1 MTMAKLH
8 KLTTRA
14 FGAEPGIPDV
24 AKLTEWI
31 AEHRGTMADLTTYQ
45 LNQSLAP
52 QLEAGI
58 GHSCAGGKFY
68 ADRIRASLLG
78 VADGRVTDEIAV
90 HTDALIEDA
99 AGIVVQKRNCWC
111 ALPAPH
117 VLGLVDNYY
126 CDDEEWS
133 DALTGAY
140 LSLMRAM
147 RDIGIA
153 GHVLISD
160 QSDEMEITALA
171 ALKVFFFQPD
181 ADKKSLE
188 CLMER
193 QRQIAVRPKQLET
206 VFGLSDEYDLRKI
219 LIVDADAAAITLA
232 LSHLDPD
239 QVSVG
244 GYCQDEN
251 EEYWKNLVDAA
262 VYTR

>member
-14 FGAEPGIPDV
+14 FGAEPGIPDIV
-24 AKLTEWI
+24 QLTEWI

-45 LNQSLAP
+45 LYQSLAP
-52 QLEAGI
+52 QLAAGI
-58 GHSCAGGKFY
+58 GHPCAGGKFC

-78 VADGRVTDEIAV
+78 VVGMCATDEIAL

-99 AGIVVQKRNCWC
+99 AGIVVQKRNSWC

-117 VLGLVDNYY
+117 VLGLIDDYY
-126 CDDEEWS
+126 HDDEEWS
-133 DALTGAY
+133 DAITEAY
-140 LSLMRAM
+140 GSLMRAM

-160 QSDEMEITALA
+160 KADEMEIIALA

-206 VFGLSDEYDLRKI
+206 VFGLTDEYDLRKI
-219 LIVDADAAAITLA
+219 FIVDADVESITLA

-239 QVSVG
+239 QVSAG
-244 GYCQDEN
+244 GYCLDEN
-251 EEYWKNLVDAA
+251 EEYWKNLVDDA